1 MKSKRFPLFN
11 SDSRLILNPYTS
23 RVINEPG
30 IMNYKDY
37 KVEDFLLDEAFIA
50 WAKTADGDA
59 FWQAFFQEYPTQ
71 KAIATQARNMV
82 VLAQHQ
88 IDQQQKERLKSR
100 ILNDLEPEQA
110 IQKRHKSMH
119 ALRPYWSAAAAI
131 LLVIV
136 GLAWFFTANPYNP
149 FGPDAQQVYHDLVAQ
164 ADEALIEVYNAEN
177 SPKLVVL
184 SDNSSVLLKKGSRL
198 SYPKSFDGLA
208 QREVYLS
215 GEAFFEV
222 AKNPEKPF
230 FVYANELITKVLGT
244 SFTVKAYASD
254 KKVVVMVKT
263 GKVTVYSNQK
273 ASIQTAESVTRSM
286 DGVVLTPNQQIYYNR
301 SDAQLLKALIQKPAV
316 QDLGSAQFLSLE
328 FDDAPLSKVLQLLEQ
343 AYGVDIVYDEELL
356 ASCKLTASL
365 TDEPLFEKIKLICI
379 SIDAEYEIIDAQI
392 VLSSKGCM

>member
-1 MKSKRFPLFN
+1 LKSKRFPLFN

-50 WAKTADGDA
+50 WVKTADGDA
-59 FWQAFFQEYPTQ
+59 FWQAFFQEHPTQ

-82 VLAQHQ
+82 VLAQNQ

-100 ILNDLEPEQA
+100 ILNDLEPEQVTP
-110 IQKRHKSMH
+110 IKPKLLH
-119 ALRPYWSAAAAI
+119 AMRPYWSAAAAI
-131 LLVIV
+131 LLVII
-136 GLAWFFTANPYNP
+136 GLAWFFIPNPYNP
-149 FGPDAQQVYHDLVAQ
+149 FGPDGQQVYDDLVAQ

-184 SDNSSVLLKKGSRL
+184 SDNSSVLLQKGSRL

-263 GKVTVYSNQK
+263 GKVTVYSNQN
-273 ASIQTAESVTRSM
+273 ASIQTSESVTRST

-301 SDAQLLKALIQKPAV
+301 SDAQLLKALIQKPAL
-316 QDLGSAQFLSLE
+316 QDLGSAQFLSFE

-365 TDEPLFEKIKLICI
+365 ADEPLFEKIKLICL

>member
-23 RVINEPG
+23 SVINEPG
-30 IMNYKDY
+30 TMNYKDY

-59 FWQAFFQEYPTQ
+59 FWQAFFQEHPTQ
-71 KAIATQARNMV
+71 KAIATQAKNMV

-100 ILNDLEPEQA
+100 ILNDLEPEQTTP
-110 IQKRHKSMH
+110 QRHKSMH

-136 GLAWFFTANPYNP
+136 GLAWFFTANP
-149 FGPDAQQVYHDLVAQ
+149 FERDARQVYHDLVAQ

-184 SDNSSVLLKKGSRL
+184 SDNSSVLLQKGSRL

-273 ASIQTAESVTRSM
+273 ARIQTAESVTRST

-301 SDAQLLKALIQKPAV
+301 SDAQLLKALIQKPAL

-365 TDEPLFEKIKLICI
+365 TDEPLFEKIKLICL

>member
-1 MKSKRFPLFN
+1 M
-11 SDSRLILNPYTS
+11 NPYTS
-23 RVINEPG
+23 TVINEPG
-30 IMNYKDY
+30 VMNYKDY

-50 WAKTADGDA
+50 WAKKADGDA
-59 FWQAFFQEYPTQ
+59 FWQAFFQEHPTQ
-71 KAIATQARNMV
+71 KAIATQAKNMV
-82 VLAQHQ
+82 VLAQEQ

-100 ILNDLEPEQA
+100 ILHDLEPEQSNQEEPRSLYRTMA
-110 IQKRHKSMH
+110 
-119 ALRPYWSAAAAI
+119 YWPAAAVVL
-131 LLVIV
+131 LLVV
-136 GLAWFFTANPYNP
+136 GLAWFFAVRPSKL
-149 FGPDAQQVYHDLVAQ
+149 FGPATHQVYQDLVKQ
-164 ADEALIEVYNAEN
+164 AEVPLVEVYNAEEQ
-177 SPKLVVL
+177 PKLVVL
-184 SDNSSVLLKKGSRL
+184 SDQSSVLLQKGSRL

-208 QREVYLS
+208 RRELYLS

-230 FVYANELITKVLGT
+230 FVYANELVTKVLGT
-244 SFTVKAYASD
+244 SFTVKAYEND

-263 GKVTVYSNQK
+263 GKVTVYANK
-273 ASIQTAESVTRSM
+273 ETRIKTTATANRST

-301 SDAQLLKALIQKPAV
+301 SDAQLLKALIQKPAL
-316 QDLGSAQFLSLE
+316 QDLGSAQFLSFE

-365 TDEPLFEKIKLICI
+365 ADEPLFEKIKLICL